1 MLTLRRTTSA
11 NADFQALVALLDADL
26 RIRNGDTDD
35 FYAQFNKPDSIKHV
49 VVAYH
54 AAVPVGCG
62 AFKEFSDW
70 QVEIKRMYV
79 LPTLRGQGIA
89 QRVLMELERWATE
102 IGYDGCVLETGLR
115 NPEALQLYEKN
126 GYARIANYGQYAGV
140 ATSVC
145 MGKTI
150 D

>member
-1 MLTLRRTTSA
+1 MLTLTRTTSA
-11 NADFQALVALLDADL
+11 NADFQALVVLLDADL
-26 RIRNGDTDD
+26 RIRNGETDE
-35 FYAQFNKPDSIKHV
+35 FYAQFNKLDNINHV

-79 LPTLRGQGIA
+79 PPTLRGQGIA
-89 QRVLMELERWATE
+89 QAILAELERWAAE
-102 IGYDGCVLETGLR
+102 IGYDGCVLETGLQ
-115 NPEALQLYEKN
+115 NPEALRLYEKN
-126 GYARIANYGQYAGV
+126 GYVRIANYGQYAGV
-140 ATSVC
+140 ASSVC
-145 MGKTI
+145 MGKII